1 MNYFIDFDH
10 TLYNTPL
17 LTKDM
22 LNALASY
29 ISKTSNNNFENI
41 LNNLTA
47 KFKRGKNNIFDIYK
61 LI

>member
-29 ISKTSNNNFENI
+29 IPEDEEEAMLIVEKTIPRLQHVNSAVM
-41 LNNLTA
+41 L
-47 KFKRGKNNIFDIYK
+47 G
-61 LI
+61 